1 MEKLA
6 KLSKPQNWG
15 KKQSPGHDPSKFR
28 ISD

>member
-1 MEKLA
+1 MKKLA

-15 KKQSPGHDPSKFR
+15 KKKPPGHDPSKFR